1 MRGQNS
7 EQRRHWINSMMSES
21 VAGENFIDEN
31 DIEDSEQH
39 YRARSIVAIQNLD
52 HQYSSSD

>member
-1 MRGQNS
+1 
-7 EQRRHWINSMMSES
+7 MMSES

-39 YRARSIVAIQNLD
+39 YQARSMAAIQNVD